1 MKRIIAFLIAWVFLL
16 GTACAQS
23 LPVSRMQSAISAA
36 VQQKAI
42 KRGFAQND
50 PRYGATLDL
59 VSGGLSSVAGGT
71 AAFVVAGAITAPAWA
86 TVAISLGVGTVVT
99 YAVGLAVDGI
109 VSWLFP
115 ADSSDATP
123 ITQHFTQAASTGG
136 GLTAGGA
143 YWVTGVLPVYA
154 SDPMSAIQ
162 TVVPLNWPDTSTSRY
177 QVGACT
183 DTTSP
188 IKKTCFVNRINKSTG
203 YNQAD
208 YSTVAAT
215 YVASGAPGT
224 CQPGF
229 VYRSSSCIPVPAQ
242 VPADSKV
249 SAQAAIDALPASEL
263 NKPLNPAVVAAL
275 ADKAWRDAA
284 AKPGYAGLPYLAT
297 DPITAADVQA
307 VREANPSRWPTVQ
320 DFVSPQPSATSPWAL
335 PSNPTATS
343 QDPST
348 VSSPT
353 TNPAASQPL
362 INLGPDPGIGSPTL
376 ETTPTALQILQPL
389 LNMFPDLRSL
399 VLPTHQATCPKPSI
413 SAFGQ
418 SFVLDS
424 HCDLAEQQRASLYSI
439 MAAVWAIAAA
449 LIVLRA

>member
-1 MKRIIAFLIAWVFLL
+1 MKRIIAFLIAWVFILS
-16 GTACAQS
+16 TASAQS

-59 VSGGLSSVAGGT
+59 VSGGLGSAAGAT
-71 AAFVVAGAITAPAWA
+71 AAAVVAGAITAPAWA
-86 TVAISLGVGTVVT
+86 TVAIAAGVGAVVT
-99 YAVGLAVDGI
+99 YSVTLAVGGI

-115 ADSSDATP
+115 SDPLDSTP
-123 ITQHFTQAASTGG
+123 ITQHFTQATASGG
-136 GLTAGGA
+136 GLTAGAA

-154 SDPMSAIQ
+154 NDPMSAIQ

-177 QVGACT
+177 QVGTCT
-183 DTTSP
+183 DSTSP
-188 IKKTCFVNRINKSTG
+188 LKKTCFVNRINKSTG

-208 YSTVAAT
+208 YSTVAAI

-229 VYRSSSCIPVPAQ
+229 VYRSSSCIAVPAQ

-249 SAQAAIDALPASEL
+249 SAQAAINALPASEL
-263 NKPLNPAVVAAL
+263 AKPLNPAVVAAL

-284 AKPGYAGLPYLAT
+284 ARPGYSGLPYIAT
-297 DPITAADVQA
+297 DPITATDLQT
-307 VREANPSRWPTVQ
+307 VRDAEPSRWPTVQ
-320 DFVSPQPSATSPWAL
+320 DFVAPQPSTTSPWAL

-343 QDPST
+343 QDPT
-348 VSSPT
+348 AAPGAT

-362 INLGPDPGIGSPTL
+362 VNLGPDPGIGSPSL
-376 ETTPTALQILQPL
+376 EATPTALQILQPL
-389 LNMFPDLRSL
+389 LNLFPDFRTI
-399 VLPTHQATCPKPSI
+399 VLPTHQAACPKPTI
-413 SAFGQ
+413 TAFGQ
-418 SFVLDS
+418 TFLLDS
-424 HCDLAEQQRASLYSI
+424 HCDLAEQQRTALYSI

-449 LIVLRA
+449 IIVLRA